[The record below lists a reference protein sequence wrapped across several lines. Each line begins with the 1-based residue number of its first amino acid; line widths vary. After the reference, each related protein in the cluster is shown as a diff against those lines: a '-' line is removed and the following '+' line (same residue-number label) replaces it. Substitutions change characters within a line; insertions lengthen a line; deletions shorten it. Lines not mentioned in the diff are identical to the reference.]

1 MSNPEKYTIGWICA
15 LTTEFV
21 AARALFDE
29 KHDQLE
35 SSACNDNNHYAL
47 GRIGK
52 HNVVMA
58 VLPKSEYGT
67 TTAATVARDMLRS
80 FPNLR
85 FGLMVG
91 IGGGAPSAKHDIRL
105 GDVIVSTRGKG
116 RGGVFQYDYGK
127 AIQDHSFVATG
138 SLNQSPQLLSTAVSA
153 LEAEYELEGQ
163 HLSSQVDKALE
174 QRQHLRKKYS
184 RPPPDSD
191 KLYQSNFVHPDPSS
205 ECAEVCGNDSVHLVD
220 RSTRSD
226 QDDEPV
232 IHYGLVASSNKV
244 MKDALA
250 RDSLAA
256 SDDVLCFEMEAAGL
270 MNHFPCIVI
279 RGICDYSDSHKN
291 KEWQGFAAMVAAA
304 YAKDLLYQILP
315 NKVEAEMP
323 IRDALASMKI
333 TGEVTRDAVISMK
346 SDQHISKI
354 EDWLSP
360 PDCSTNANLARK
372 QRHEGTGTWLLGS
385 PDFQEWKSGTR
396 QHLWLYGWAGCG
408 KTVLATTILD
418 HLLSSDTH
426 TTLAFFFDFND
437 PGKQRLENLLR
448 SLAAQLYHSG
458 TKAARSLDD
467 LFASHNT
474 GKTQPDTTALSA
486 CVSTMIGAIGKVYI
500 IIDALDECD
509 ERAELLQCLKTLS
522 SNKAQLIIT
531 GRPEVELEREIPQLL
546 NERNCILLD
555 KQAVN
560 DDIRSY
566 VKATL
571 EQRREF
577 VDKTL
582 SPGIL
587 EMIHDKVGNGADG
600 MFRWA
605 ACQLDSLARC
615 LSPRDIKTA
624 LNTLP
629 RDLKETYR
637 RILEGIPAEYKND
650 AIRLLQF
657 LVHAKRPLKVS
668 EAIEVIATQ
677 PDQAPLAFSIDGRL
691 CQERDI
697 LRYCPSLVVIAEVEA
712 FDETFEE
719 LHLAHFS
726 VKEYLL
732 EQAQFDVYSAS
743 IVITKTCLAY
753 LSDING
759 KNSTLMDDFPMAE
772 FSADYWTDYAVL
784 AEDSKETAESTISF
798 LQDEKSFQRWIYLY
812 DPESEEHD
820 SAAFEAR
827 NLYYACF
834 CNLQAAVRYLVAEVD
849 DIDVQLG
856 YLGNALKAATAHGH
870 LEVVRLLIENGAD
883 VNVQIGY
890 YGSALQAASAE
901 GHLEVIRLLIE
912 NGADVNIQGGIY
924 GSAIQAA
931 SAKGHLEVI
940 RLLLKNGADV
950 NVSCEEFRD
959 ALHAA
964 STFGE
969 MEIAQLLLSKWA
981 NVDTQSYYY
990 SGALEVATAIGHPE
1004 IFQILLDYGAGIE
1017 DASRWNVD

>member
-1 MSNPEKYTIGWICA
+1 
-15 LTTEFV
+15 
-21 AARALFDE
+21 
-29 KHDQLE
+29 
-35 SSACNDNNHYAL
+35 
-47 GRIGK
+47 
-52 HNVVMA
+52 
-58 VLPKSEYGT
+58 
-67 TTAATVARDMLRS
+67 
-80 FPNLR
+80 
-85 FGLMVG
+85 
-91 IGGGAPSAKHDIRL
+91 
-105 GDVIVSTRGKG
+105 
-116 RGGVFQYDYGK
+116 
-127 AIQDHSFVATG
+127 
-138 SLNQSPQLLSTAVSA
+138 
-153 LEAEYELEGQ
+153 
-163 HLSSQVDKALE
+163 
-174 QRQHLRKKYS
+174 
-184 RPPPDSD
+184 
-191 KLYQSNFVHPDPSS
+191 
-205 ECAEVCGNDSVHLVD
+205 
-220 RSTRSD
+220 
-226 QDDEPV
+226 
-232 IHYGLVASSNKV
+232 
-244 MKDALA
+244 
-250 RDSLAA
+250 
-256 SDDVLCFEMEAAGL
+256 
-270 MNHFPCIVI
+270 
-279 RGICDYSDSHKN
+279 
-291 KEWQGFAAMVAAA
+291 
-304 YAKDLLYQILP
+304 
-315 NKVEAEMP
+315 
-323 IRDALASMKI
+323 
-333 TGEVTRDAVISMK
+333 
-346 SDQHISKI
+346 
-354 EDWLSP
+354 
-360 PDCSTNANLARK
+360 
-372 QRHEGTGTWLLGS
+372 
-385 PDFQEWKSGTR
+385 
-396 QHLWLYGWAGCG
+396 
-408 KTVLATTILD
+408 
-418 HLLSSDTH
+418 
-426 TTLAFFFDFND
+426 
-437 PGKQRLENLLR
+437 
-448 SLAAQLYHSG
+448 
-458 TKAARSLDD
+458 
-467 LFASHNT
+467 
-474 GKTQPDTTALSA
+474 
-486 CVSTMIGAIGKVYI
+486 MIGAIGKVYI

-870 LEVVRLLIENGAD
+870 LEVVRLLIEKGAD
-883 VNVQIGY
+883 INVQSDDIG
-890 YGSALQAASAE
+890 SVL
-901 GHLEVIRLLIE
+901 
-912 NGADVNIQGGIY
+912 
-924 GSAIQAA
+924 
-931 SAKGHLEVI
+931 
-940 RLLLKNGADV
+940 
-950 NVSCEEFRD
+950 
-959 ALHAA
+959 
-964 STFGE
+964 
-969 MEIAQLLLSKWA
+969 
-981 NVDTQSYYY
+981 
-990 SGALEVATAIGHPE
+990 
-1004 IFQILLDYGAGIE
+1004 
-1017 DASRWNVD
+1017 